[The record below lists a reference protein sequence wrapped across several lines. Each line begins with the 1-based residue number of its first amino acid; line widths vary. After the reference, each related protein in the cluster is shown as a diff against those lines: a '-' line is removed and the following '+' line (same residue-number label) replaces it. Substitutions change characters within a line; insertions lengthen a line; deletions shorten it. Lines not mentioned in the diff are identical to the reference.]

1 MIKMPKEVNKIMK
14 TLEGA
19 GFEAF
24 AAGNCVRESLLGDN
38 PFGWDIATSADSEKL
53 KELLPEA
60 ELVNEKYGIIR
71 LEYIDELYDNDG
83 NFLGEEGVIIDV
95 APYRNGT
102 TMEAQLSGSDFTMN
116 AVADSP
122 YKVIDPYNGREDIRK
137 KLIRTVGDAEVQFAA
152 HPVQMIRALRYAAQY
167 GFDLHKSVYDAICK
181 QYSLLDTMNMK
192 QLRDEFILLM
202 GAPHAGKGLS
212 MVMDTGI
219 LKVILGEDAVAHLSK
234 REMSDLTTLCQNV
247 DKTHQVAER
256 RLGLFYTA
264 VDKKRA
270 MPSIEKMQ
278 FDEELTQH
286 LHDAVKDMAKL
297 YFIAQKPDLK
307 KFIYK
312 KGWERYNYMASLE
325 KAQRIVFDYFNETKI
340 KSKMYLLDE
349 IKMYKEP
356 IFEEELAI
364 DGNDLLEA
372 GICKTTEEAAKMLTM
387 LIEEMHVHPK
397 KNTRKDLLALAKKY
411 KTFKFLAWTRGTHWV
426 R

>member
-1 MIKMPKEVNKIMK
+1 MIKMPKEVNKIIQ
-14 TLEGA
+14 TLQGS

-24 AAGNCVRESLLGDN
+24 AVGNCVRESLLGDN
-38 PFGWDIATSADSEKL
+38 PYAWDIAAAADGEKL
-53 KELLPEA
+53 KELFPEA
-60 ELVNEKYGIIR
+60 EVVNKKYGIIR
-71 LEYIDELYDNDG
+71 LEYIDELYDENG
-83 NFLGEEGVIIDV
+83 EFLREEGLIIDV
-95 APYRNGT
+95 APYRNGST
-102 TMEAQLSGSDFTMN
+102 IEDQVKGKDFTIN
-116 AVADSP
+116 AIADSP
-122 YKVIDPYNGREDIRK
+122 YKVADPYAGREDIRK
-137 KLIRTVGDAEVQFAA
+137 KLIRTVGDAETQFMA
-152 HPVQMIRALRYAAQY
+152 HPVQMMRALRYAAQY
-167 GFDLHKSVYDAICK
+167 DFDLHKSVYDAI
-181 QYSLLDTMNMK
+181 YRHYALLDTIDVG
-192 QLRDEFILLM
+192 LVREELIALF

-212 MVMDTGI
+212 MMMDTGI

-234 REMSDLTTLCQNV
+234 REMSDLTVLCQNV

-256 RLGLFYTA
+256 RLGLFYTV

-286 LHDAVKDMAKL
+286 LTDAVKDMAKL

-312 KGWERYNYMASLE
+312 KGWDRYNYMASLE
-325 KAQRIVFDYFNETKI
+325 KAQRIVFEYFNETKI

-364 DGNDLLEA
+364 DGNDLMEA
-372 GICKTTEEAAKMLTM
+372 GICRTPEEAAKMLTM

-397 KNTRKDLLALAKKY
+397 KNTRNDLLALAKRY
-411 KTFKFLAWTRGTHWV
+411 KNFKFLAWTRGTHWV

>member
-1 MIKMPKEVNKIMK
+1 MIKMPKEVNKILQ
-14 TLEGA
+14 TLQGS

-24 AAGNCVRESLLGDN
+24 AVGDCVRGSLLGDN
-38 PFGWDIATSADSEKL
+38 PYGWDIATSADREKL
-53 KELLPEA
+53 KELFPEA
-60 ELVNEKYGIIR
+60 EVVNKKYGIIR
-71 LEYIDELYDNDG
+71 LEYIDELYDQDN

-95 APYRNGT
+95 SPYRNGST
-102 TMEAQLSGSDFTMN
+102 VEAQLTGKDFTIN
-116 AVADSP
+116 AIADSP
-122 YKVIDPYNGREDIRK
+122 YKVVDPYGGRDDIRK
-137 KLIRTVGDAEVQFAA
+137 KLIRTIGDAESQFMAY
-152 HPVQMIRALRYAAQY
+152 PIQMIRAVRYAAQY

-181 QYSLLDTMNMK
+181 HYALLDTIDVK
-192 QLRDEFILLM
+192 LLRDEFFELI

-212 MVMDTGI
+212 MIMDTGI

-234 REMSDLTTLCQNV
+234 REMNDLTALCQNV
-247 DKTHQVAER
+247 DKTHQVPER
-256 RLGLFYTA
+256 RLGLFYTV

-270 MPSIEKMQ
+270 MPSIEKLQ
-278 FDEELTQH
+278 FDPELKQH
-286 LHDAVKDMAKL
+286 LEDAVKDMAKL
-297 YFIAQKPDLK
+297 YFIAQKPELK
-307 KFIYK
+307 KFIYR

-364 DGNDLLEA
+364 DGNDLMEA
-372 GICKTTEEAAKMLTM
+372 GICGTPEEAAKMLTM

-397 KNTRKDLLALAKKY
+397 KNTRSDLLALAKKY
-411 KTFKFLAWTRGTHWV
+411 KNFKFLAWTRGTHWV